1 MLFLATSALEK
12 AQSIPPAT
20 WLKLGIGV
28 AAIIAVVVVLR
39 AVAKMNKIILG
50 VGVFVVVSI
59 VFFSWIYNRNEPKW
73 MSPVIDKI
81 APFFPSAGSYQDKR
95 RSP

>member
-12 AQSIPPAT
+12 ARSIPPAT
-20 WLKLGIGV
+20 WLKLGIAV
-28 AAIIAVVVVLR
+28 AAIVAVVVVLR
-39 AVAKMNKIILG
+39 AVAKMNKILLG

-59 VFFSWIYNRNEPKW
+59 VCFSWIYNRNEPKW
-73 MSPVIDKI
+73 MTPVIEKV
-81 APFFPSAGSYQDKR
+81 APFFPSAGSYKDKQ

>member
-20 WLKLGIGV
+20 WLKLGIAV
-28 AAIIAVVVVLR
+28 AAIVAVVVVLR
-39 AVAKMNKIILG
+39 AVAKMNKILLG

-81 APFFPSAGSYQDKR
+81 APFFPSAGSYQDKQR
-95 RSP
+95 AP

>member
-1 MLFLATSALEK
+1 MSRANPFAPTALEGR
-12 AQSIPPAT
+12 S
-20 WLKLGIGV
+20 LGAEKV
-28 AAIIAVVVVLR
+28 ARLGFLVVFVV
-39 AVAKMNKIILG
+39 G

-73 MSPVIDKI
+73 MTPVIEKI
-81 APFFPSAGSYQDKR
+81 APFFPSAGSYQDKQ